1 MFVFGGHNAYRGV
14 ESYGYSGWKDDEKTF
29 FLSLNPKQPDQQL
42 DQQLDQLP
50 HQQQV
55 PDQLPHLLQNETNDN
70 ETNDNETNETWSW
83 SQVENITYK
92 NSHHSANL
100 IGNSIYL
107 FGGLN

>member
-1 MFVFGGHNAYRGV
+1 LQNDIIPVGKSGHTATLYEDSMGARMFVFGGHNAYRGV

-55 PDQLPHLLQNETNDN
+55 PDQLPHLL
-70 ETNDNETNETWSW
+70 
-83 SQVENITYK
+83 
-92 NSHHSANL
+92 
-100 IGNSIYL
+100 
-107 FGGLN
+107 